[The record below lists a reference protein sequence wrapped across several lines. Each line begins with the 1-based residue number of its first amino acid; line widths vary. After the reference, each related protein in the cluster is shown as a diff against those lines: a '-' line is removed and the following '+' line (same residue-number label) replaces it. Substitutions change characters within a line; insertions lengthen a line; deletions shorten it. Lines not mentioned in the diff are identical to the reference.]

1 MAQSDLGK
9 GIEDGTTVGISAMT
23 TAGHDKQD
31 KTAQRVVIG
40 QLRFRS
46 RKRSVRVQDQSEGA
60 EFSRRRG
67 WWERRSEKLRGY
79 AGDSLRFRIGN
90 QAQAILKDTGSLAE
104 DRQGRPD
111 SMFQTPFASGCLA
124 GTLQGSHG

>member
-60 EFSRRRG
+60 EFSGRRGCGTGDPKSYAGTRATRFASELITKRRR
-67 WWERRSEKLRGY
+67 
-79 AGDSLRFRIGN
+79 F
-90 QAQAILKDTGSLAE
+90 
-104 DRQGRPD
+104 
-111 SMFQTPFASGCLA
+111 
-124 GTLQGSHG
+124 